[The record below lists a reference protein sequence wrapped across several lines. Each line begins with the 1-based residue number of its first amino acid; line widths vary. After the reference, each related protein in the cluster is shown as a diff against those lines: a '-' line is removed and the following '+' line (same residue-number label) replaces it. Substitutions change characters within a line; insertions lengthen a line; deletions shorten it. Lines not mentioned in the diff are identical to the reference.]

1 MPNLRRSKLLCALA
15 SALALAVFA
24 GCGGDDGDEKSASG
38 NTAEE
43 TTATEEATASEEATT
58 SPPSGGD
65 VSQYKEDFKT
75 AGEDFKDAAQASAA
89 DVKSA
94 TETASKVQALE
105 GLKGVVTDAAD
116 DFEALDPPADVKADH
131 EKLVS
136 QFRGIAGEVEAV
148 KKALEANDETAAQ
161 AAVQRLQQA
170 QAAIGET
177 LASIESKVGG

>member
-43 TTATEEATASEEATT
+43 ATATEEATT